1 MVNVEEHEAVRASAG
16 RRRECSHCNTC
27 DGELVMVGGFS
38 PLLGFM
44 HHEDYGAVVAGYRTT
59 SGLLFGLP
67 IVFDTDQEDGAVG
80 QKLLPNNQGRGL
92 AVLRWRAAGSPT
104 KWRRRK
110 AAMAPNLWSTRR

>member
-1 MVNVEEHEAVRASAG
+1 MQCVPALAGGLSAATATPAIG
-16 RRRECSHCNTC
+16 
-27 DGELVMVGGFS
+27 GLVMVGGFS

-80 QKLLPNNQGRGL
+80 QKLLP
-92 AVLRWRAAGSPT
+92 
-104 KWRRRK
+104 
-110 AAMAPNLWSTRR
+110 